1 MADGETVDPVTA
13 LTTFNQ
19 SSQVTRKDHSHPAA
33 YALLHVVSEQMYV
46 GSTEDLYTR
55 VNEHRTRLEAGE
67 HRNRNLQEAFN
78 QDSRFALAFVRTET
92 KEQATEIEQTMLDKL
107 MPTGRLLNIS
117 PDAQFANKG
126 VLLSDQKKDEI
137 RQRAIEQFSSPEARK
152 QHSEISKQLWED
164 PEYRER
170 HKVGMANVDHE
181 QRSSRITE
189 SLKDKWQDPVYRS
202 KMEADRQKRRKPIT
216 IDGTQY
222 SSVKEASQTTNIP
235 ESTILT
241 RIKNPSAKFA
251 GYSFISEQEK

>member
-1 MADGETVDPVTA
+1 MKDEYQE
-13 LTTFNQ
+13 Q
-19 SSQVTRKDHSHPAA
+19 S
-33 YALLHVVSEQMYV
+33 
-46 GSTEDLYTR
+46 TR
-55 VNEHRTRLEAGE
+55 VRL
-67 HRNRNLQEAFN
+67 RW
-78 QDSRFALAFVRTET
+78 
-92 KEQATEIEQTMLDKL
+92 
-107 MPTGRLLNIS
+107 
-117 PDAQFANKG
+117 
-126 VLLSDQKKDEI
+126 
-137 RQRAIEQFSSPEARK
+137 RK
-152 QHSEISKQLWED
+152 RIVPW
-164 PEYRER
+164 R
-170 HKVGMANVDHE
+170 MANVDHE